1 MRDMP
6 VPRHGRRLAIGLA
19 FCIGLVAF
27 WGAAPAR
34 AEFLD
39 CATVEFLT
47 EKAKDPG
54 FVCAEIRRIEVQAFG
69 RTVGIRSLHR
79 LGDDAVLPY
88 EPLAMAAAETT
99 LAWLDGYSQSYGL
112 KVQEISF
119 LFTDTSKVEADAPL
133 ADAQGYDPKDCVV
146 RLNVAVGDMGS
157 GGANPTPVLDDFDN
171 TIAHELF
178 HCVQGATWPDQFL
191 MYDEGGAW
199 WVEGTAQF
207 IAHWIY
213 PVPTDLK
220 ERSETFADAAQI
232 APLHKAEA
240 AGGQVV
246 FFAWL
251 ASGNVYPIFDFIKA
265 MPTVPGPDAQRA
277 ALLAQVPPYLLAEFV
292 RDYLDG
298 KVKMPD
304 SNRPDP
310 NGYVFPAPQPLH
322 TTQILVSTSTAIR
335 VEPLTL
341 FIHDVIF
348 AGGTYMTTGQSPA
361 DISYRREVK
370 PADGWSSIGLINT
383 EQDCTEEETLRFAGM
398 GFGTASETLTLDAM
412 KFPGCETCVVTE
424 TRDACLV
431 GSWLADQGDLSRV
444 IYDMVS
450 DSAET
455 VEVDGNFG
463 VKFNPDGTAVF
474 GFHKL
479 RLKLTYATG
488 VPVTGIDL
496 GGSVDNLWSTDAQ
509 RLQMCYRGSK
519 AAIQIVIP
527 RSFSKD
533 ATTGKMTEN
542 PSSSEVIN
550 FADLPMQKSAQ
561 YDFACTGTNEMTMTG
576 EVDGKGFTLFFK
588 RAQ

>member
-1 MRDMP
+1 MRSAP
-6 VPRHGRRLAIGLA
+6 NLRRGRLLALTLSFCAALA
-19 FCIGLVAF
+19 AIF
-27 WGAAPAR
+27 GANPAQ

-39 CATVEFLT
+39 CTTDTFLE

-54 FVCAEIRRIEVQAFG
+54 FVCAEIRRIAVQAFG
-69 RTVGIRSLHR
+69 RSVGIRSLHR
-79 LGDDAVLPY
+79 LGDDAVLQY
-88 EPLAMAAAETT
+88 EPLAMTAAETT
-99 LAWLDGYSQSYGL
+99 LAWLDGYSQSNGL
-112 KVQEISF
+112 KVQEITF

-133 ADAQGYDPKDCVV
+133 ADAQGSDPKDCVV
-146 RLNVAVGDMGS
+146 RLNVAVGDMG
-157 GGANPTPVLDDFDN
+157 GDGPTPTPVLDDFDN

-191 MYDEGGAW
+191 MYDEGAGW

-322 TTQILVSTSTAIR
+322 TTQILFSTSTAIR

-370 PADGWSSIGLINT
+370 PQDGWSSIGLINT

-431 GSWLADQGDLSRV
+431 GSWLADQGELSRV
-444 IYDMVS
+444 IYEMVS

-474 GFHKL
+474 GFYKL
-479 RLKLTYATG
+479 RVKLNYATG

-527 RSFSKD
+527 RSASKD
-533 ATTGKMTEN
+533 PKTGKMTEN
-542 PSSSEVIN
+542 PSTSEVIN
-550 FADLPMQKSAQ
+550 FADLPIQKSAQ
-561 YDFACTGTNEMTMTG
+561 YDFACIGKDEMTMTG
-576 EVDGKGFTLFFK
+576 EVDGKGFTLFFN
-588 RAQ
+588 RAE